1 MRWRKRVEYRVRHLR
16 ELMKITVSP
25 LTPDRWADFE
35 AIFEARGC
43 SMARGCWC
51 MYYRESG
58 QQHAGPDVRLADVRK
73 ARMRK
78 LVSAGPPPGLIAYY
92 EGRPVGWVAVA
103 PRTEYPRLR
112 RSPIAKPVDERPVW
126 SIVCFVVPSEW
137 RGRGVASA
145 LLHKS
150 VDYARSRGATVLEGY
165 PVDKPE
171 RTSDNWLWNGTK
183 VMFDRAGF
191 TEVARRRPERPVV
204 RLTL

>member
-1 MRWRKRVEYRVRHLR
+1 
-16 ELMKITVSP
+16 MKITVFA

-35 AIFEARGC
+35 AIFESKGC

-58 QQHAGPDVRLADVRK
+58 QQHLGQDVRPADVRK
-73 ARMRK
+73 ARMK
-78 LVSAGPPPGLIAYY
+78 ELVSAGPPPGLIAYY
-92 EGRPVGWVAVA
+92 EGQPVGWVALA

-112 RSPIAKPVDERPVW
+112 RSPVAKPVDERPVW

-145 LLHKS
+145 LLRKS
-150 VDYARSRGATVLEGY
+150 IDYARSRGATVLEGY

-171 RTSDNWLWNGTK
+171 RSSDNWLWNGTK
-183 VMFDRAGF
+183 AMFDKAGF